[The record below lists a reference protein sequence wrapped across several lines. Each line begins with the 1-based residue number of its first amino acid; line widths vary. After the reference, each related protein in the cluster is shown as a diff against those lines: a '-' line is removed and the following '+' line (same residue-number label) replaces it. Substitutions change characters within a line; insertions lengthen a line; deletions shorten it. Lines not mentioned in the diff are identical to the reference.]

1 MNISYY
7 RVALVRAHYVFMA
20 VTTEKRKLVSDQIK
34 EALLRQ
40 TDERFQLVPKLTTKI
55 NAIFA
60 NKLFPDELEEL
71 QRSIVVLLMHG
82 GTKEGRQKRA
92 SIEQLDSAI
101 AVLDDP
107 ALMSLLKTRPSKMW
121 TELII
126 EKMTGRMLDLE
137 NIPIPTYAR
146 Q

>member
-1 MNISYY
+1 MATREQLRS
-7 RVALVRAHYVFMA
+7 VATLV
-20 VTTEKRKLVSDQIK
+20 K
-34 EALLRQ
+34 EALLEQ
-40 TDERFQLVPKLTTKI
+40 TNERFNLVPELTAKI
-55 NAIFA
+55 NAIFGD
-60 NKLFPDELEEL
+60 KLFADELEEL
-71 QRSIVVLLMHG
+71 QRSIVVLFMHG

-107 ALMSLLKTRPSKMW
+107 ALMALLNTRPSKMW

-137 NIPIPTYAR
+137 NIPTPTYAR
-146 Q
+146 K